1 MLKSAAPL
9 LLLAAGALP
18 APADAATIRDVPGK
32 ASGCAL
38 RVDFGSYAMGID
50 GTAAQ
55 AIERTILSARG
66 VGQVTRHRWGRE
78 GEYTLCVRMRTA
90 GAAAALFQRLRPL
103 LPPKPHGPI
112 TLSLADGRIVRAPRR

>member
-1 MLKSAAPL
+1 MGPIELGFVSEEVL
-9 LLLAAGALP
+9 SEWVLAQ
-18 APADAATIRDVPGK
+18 RW
-32 ASGCAL
+32 
-38 RVDFGSYAMGID
+38 FGSK
-50 GTAAQ
+50 
-55 AIERTILSARG
+55 ARG

>member
-9 LLLAAGALP
+9 LLLAAAALP
-18 APADAATIRDVPGK
+18 APAKAATIRDSTGK